1 MAVFCRGLDE
11 QFIDALNREYE
22 KSGWW
27 RRLADDKDLF
37 IGIRDNYL
45 NVYFNGGSILALEY
59 TQGVFCGKTHFKY
72 LLDVAADDTD
82 GDYVKFSDGKFE
94 PVDIKDSYRD
104 VLANIEGIKEATKR
118 HQGDEKRG
126 VHQIIIDNTNVVDV
140 EIQLPDSNLRID
152 FAALQRCKDKMRIV
166 FFEAKTY
173 ASSEIRATGRPQV
186 LDQIKSYEEIID
198 RRRSEIEAC
207 YRQVLCDVQ
216 SINGWHSRRHKM
228 FADAT
233 AGELYV
239 DPKVRL
245 VIFNFDAP
253 QLRAANREP
262 NGALHKLREALGRKL
277 VLTKGDP
284 KAFIKGIKSPE

>member
-1 MAVFCRGLDE
+1 M
-11 QFIDALNREYE
+11 
-22 KSGWW
+22 
-27 RRLADDKDLF
+27 LACTAWHPTA
-37 IGIRDNYL
+37 
-45 NVYFNGGSILALEY
+45 S
-59 TQGVFCGKTHFKY
+59 
-72 LLDVAADDTD
+72 
-82 GDYVKFSDGKFE
+82 
-94 PVDIKDSYRD
+94 
-104 VLANIEGIKEATKR
+104 
-118 HQGDEKRG
+118 RG
-126 VHQIIIDNTNVVDV
+126 VERSHLPPLDAASVTKSRPAAGDCH
-140 EIQLPDSNLRID
+140 ETPDSGCLPQPVNI
-152 FAALQRCKDKMRIV
+152 
-166 FFEAKTY
+166 AKSMTY
-173 ASSEIRATGRPQV
+173 DCHARPTP
-186 LDQIKSYEEIID
+186 SYEEIID